1 MMNQVTYSQNM
12 KTQSLHINDLRP
24 IFGKN
29 PEMGKDTI
37 EQYLRVKTGIDKTE
51 SMLNNLVK
59 KGLLER
65 TGRGKYSI
73 GLNRKIYTPPLE
85 IGIMGIYGLIHE
97 EKPLLECCVWR
108 TSIINEFTLHQPGRF
123 VQMVEIERDGLEA
136 VFDLLRDHYPNVY
149 LNPSPELLDRYI
161 AYQNDAIIIIPLTTE
176 APTQV
181 VDGVRTTTLEKILVD
196 LICEPKLYETFQG
209 LELNYIFKEAFEKY
223 PINKDKMFRYARRRK
238 RKEKVEHFIKISLQE
253 ADQ

>member
-1 MMNQVTYSQNM
+1 MDTH
-12 KTQSLHINDLRP
+12 SLHINDLRP
-24 IFGKN
+24 LFGKN
-29 PEMGKDTI
+29 PEVGKDNI
-37 EQYLRVKTGIDKTE
+37 EQYLRDRTGIDKTE
-51 SMLNNLVK
+51 YLLNSLVK

-73 GLNRKIYTPPLE
+73 GLNRKNYTPPLE
-85 IGIMGIYGLIHE
+85 NEIKGIYGLIYE

-108 TSIINEFTLHQPGRF
+108 TSIINEFMLHQPGRF
-123 VQMVEIERDGLEA
+123 AQMVEIERDGLEA

-149 LNPSPELLDRYI
+149 LNPSAELLDRYI
-161 AYQNDAIIIIPLTTE
+161 AYQNDAIIIIPLTSE

-181 VDGVRTTTLEKILVD
+181 IDSVRTVTIEKLLVD

-209 LELNYIFKEAFEKY
+209 AELNHIFKEAFEKY

-238 RKEKVEHFIKISLQE
+238 RKEKVEHFMEISLQE
-253 ADQ
+253 EEQ